1 MVSEEIEHNHN
12 ESRSMQE
19 CFDENTSVHFRVD
32 EDSLSE
38 QAKKD
43 IAAGGT
49 IERKWSKEDIVEL
62 GKDPSIVREFNI
74 LSSFFDEKEEPLED
88 ERFVNINTTYLDL

>member
-49 IERKWSKEDIVEL
+49 IERK
-62 GKDPSIVREFNI
+62 
-74 LSSFFDEKEEPLED
+74 
-88 ERFVNINTTYLDL
+88 